1 MRSRS
6 RSASPIATTT
16 RDPIG
21 ARRHH
26 TPSASMSL
34 EPEDLTRLYERTAR
48 PLLVFFQRRVDDPE
62 VAVDLMSD
70 CFPIALER
78 RAQFRGKGDDA
89 LSGWLWS
96 IAQSVL
102 REYERRDESA
112 RRWARRLGRERRGL
126 TDKEI
131 ERIEELAASK
141 SIRDAVV
148 RSLDRL
154 PADQREAVRLRV
166 IEGMQYGDIA
176 ARLGLTASGTRT
188 MVTRAMRT
196 LRGMLEGEGEELP

>member
-1 MRSRS
+1 
-6 RSASPIATTT
+6 
-16 RDPIG
+16 
-21 ARRHH
+21 
-26 TPSASMSL
+26 MSL
-34 EPEDLTRLYERTAR
+34 EPADLTRLYERSAR

-70 CFPIALER
+70 CFTIALER
-78 RAQFRGKGDDA
+78 RAQFRDGDDA

-112 RRWARRLGRERRGL
+112 RRWASRLGRERRSL

-131 ERIEELAASK
+131 ERIEELAASEG
-141 SIRDAVV
+141 IREAVV

-154 PADQREAVRLRV
+154 PDDQREAVRLRV
-166 IEGMQYGDIA
+166 VEGLPYAEVA

-188 MVTRAMRT
+188 RVTRAMRT
-196 LRGMLEGEGEELP
+196 LRGMLEGQGQELP